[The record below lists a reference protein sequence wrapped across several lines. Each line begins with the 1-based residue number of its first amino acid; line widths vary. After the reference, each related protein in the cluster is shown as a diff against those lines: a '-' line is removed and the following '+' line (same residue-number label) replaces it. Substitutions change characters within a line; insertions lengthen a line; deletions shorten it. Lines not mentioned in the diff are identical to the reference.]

1 MSTNRVDE
9 GLAFVFPGQGSQ
21 SMGMLSELAK
31 THTEVESTF
40 QTASEVLGY
49 DLWDLVQNGP
59 EDRLNLTQCT
69 QPAML
74 AADVAAWRVWSK
86 HTPVKPSWMAGHS
99 LGEYAALVCSGALVF
114 EDAVRLVAERGR
126 LMHEAVPPETGAM
139 AAILGLSDVQVVDVC
154 SKASTETELV
164 APANFNAPGQI
175 VIAGHKPAVTR
186 AIELGKAEGAKRAV
200 LLPVSVPSHC
210 PLMESA
216 AEKFRG
222 MLADAVVKIP
232 GIAVLHNVDVASHS
246 APEVIRAVLEKQ
258 LYSPVRWADSVLF
271 MSQQGITRFVEC
283 GPGRVL
289 SGLNKRIVPTCRTEA
304 VFDPHSLS
312 KALELI
318 Q

>member
-21 SMGMLSELAK
+21 SVGMLSELAK

-126 LMHEAVPPETGAM
+126 LMQEAVPPETGAM

-154 SKASTETELV
+154 SSASTETELV

-289 SGLNKRIVPTCRTEA
+289 SGLSKRIVPTCRTEA

-312 KALELI
+312 KALELV